1 MGSTSPQVKNF
12 ICLAYDYRRKKT
24 DKNLSQLQRQLQILS
39 VVSDLHSFEPT
50 CMETLEFYVCLE
62 QLLSST
68 DARSPLAWKVISLLA
83 HICRSPTIRIALRD
97 EIKLVPILSEY
108 LISSK
113 LSKDKAGKTLQLLQ
127 EISYRIKISRAEAWV
142 LRLVPNLVEM
152 MLDNSNGDD
161 LLVPALTTLANLC
174 RSNPPVLT
182 CLRNNGTHKEL
193 IQKLLHMKN
202 PNIDLQLLT
211 AELLLYLELELPRL
225 GNENTYIERILG
237 LIFTAAIDGFAE
249 NNLSTLRLA
258 ADIFGELSSFHN
270 LEDSIR
276 EYKNYTTSIQTLL
289 NFLNDDSPVQ
299 SVEVLMELLF
309 YIVDMGLSHLQK
321 LHEDIFLKAV
331 AWMHSERCGVP
342 ALRLIKNILILGDD
356 SVNSAHVED
365 FLQAVTASLEFQEAL
380 HINHQQ
386 LHRVNTTLTLLE
398 GLCIRDAAFRL
409 RLTMV
414 LTPKTFSTLLRL
426 ILAMDVSSNGSLS
439 LTSSSLSSNGP
450 ELGGTL
456 SRLGSDSDFT
466 SFAAKNASVTIEEL
480 AAQSV
485 ILVLTVVKL
494 LGSQK
499 AEFMLEYRQML
510 SNPST
515 MSHIVRCQRSGN
527 PEYVSRA
534 VAVLCEG
541 TVPSESMTSL
551 IKAFEESNLSAHSA
565 LSADSEP
572 SRRDGMCWSRSQAF
586 PPSCEE
592 KVNNMI
598 ARLKGTIDKIELK
611 DLGLTDIMEMYEYKM
626 TAMAHVEI
634 TLRDALAAADAQNRQ
649 THHSMLQTRAQNDHL
664 RSLLRT
670 WEQKLQASQKDRT
683 ELQAT
688 ISQVQNSARQL
699 RENLVKEKTA
709 MDRQNSKLQK
719 EMSALRSELDA
730 RDEAI
735 RKSQRLLS
743 DAQNDIKNLHRQI
756 KEEQEKYQKL
766 QECNQKLDDELKK
779 GRRDHDDLQKEI
791 AKLEKAQS
799 QMKKENSELELII
812 SSHEKT
818 LTEKES
824 QLEEMTRKFTE
835 LKRIQDMIHN
845 ISAGKLM

>member
-1 MGSTSPQVKNF
+1 
-12 ICLAYDYRRKKT
+12 
-24 DKNLSQLQRQLQILS
+24 
-39 VVSDLHSFEPT
+39 
-50 CMETLEFYVCLE
+50 METLEFYVCLE
-62 QLLSST
+62 QLLSSS
-68 DARSPLAWKVISLLA
+68 DARSPLSWKVISLLA

-113 LSKDKAGKTLQLLQ
+113 LSKHKAGKTLQLLQ

-142 LRLVPNLVEM
+142 LQLVPNLVEM
-152 MLDNSNGDD
+152 MLDSSSGDD

-202 PNIDLQLLT
+202 PNINLQLLT

-225 GNENTYIERILG
+225 ENENSYIERILG

-270 LEDSIR
+270 LEESVR

-289 NFLNDDSPVQ
+289 NFLNDDSPVE

-331 AWMHSERCGVP
+331 AWMHSEQCGVP

-356 SVNSAHVED
+356 SVSSAHVEE
-365 FLQAVTASLEFQEAL
+365 FLQAITASLEFNEAL
-380 HINHQQ
+380 HINQQ
-386 LHRVNTTLTLLE
+386 ELHRVNATLTLLE

-414 LTPKTFSTLLRL
+414 LTPKTFSTLLKL
-426 ILAMDVSSNGSLS
+426 ILAM
-439 LTSSSLSSNGP
+439 
-450 ELGGTL
+450 

-466 SFAAKNASVTIEEL
+466 PFAAKDPSVTSEEL

-515 MSHIVRCQRSGN
+515 MGHIVRCQRSGN

-551 IKAFEESNLSAHSA
+551 IKAFEESNLSTHSA
-565 LSADSEP
+565 LSADFEP
-572 SRRDGMCWSRSQAF
+572 SRQDGTYWSHTQSF

-592 KVNNMI
+592 KVDNMI

-626 TAMAHVEI
+626 AAMAHVEI
-634 TLRDALAAADAQNRQ
+634 TLRDALAAADVLNRQ

-670 WEQKLQASQKDRT
+670 WEQKLQASQKDKN
-683 ELQAT
+683 ELQST

-743 DAQNDIKNLHRQI
+743 DAQNDVKNLHKQI
-756 KEEQEKYQKL
+756 KEEQEKYHKL
-766 QECNQKLDDELKK
+766 QDCNQKLDDELKK

-845 ISAGKLM
+845 ISAGKLV

>member
-1 MGSTSPQVKNF
+1 
-12 ICLAYDYRRKKT
+12 
-24 DKNLSQLQRQLQILS
+24 
-39 VVSDLHSFEPT
+39 
-50 CMETLEFYVCLE
+50 METLEFYVCLE

-68 DARSPLAWKVISLLA
+68 DARSPLAWKIISLLA

-97 EIKLVPILSEY
+97 EIKLMPILSEY

-142 LRLVPNLVEM
+142 LQLVPILVEM
-152 MLDNSNGDD
+152 MLDSSSGDD

-182 CLRNNGTHKEL
+182 CLQNNGTHKEL

-202 PNIDLQLLT
+202 PSINLQLLT
-211 AELLLYLELELPRL
+211 AELILYLELELPRL
-225 GNENTYIERILG
+225 ENENSYVERILG
-237 LIFTAAIDGFAE
+237 LIFTAATDGFAE

-258 ADIFGELSSFHN
+258 ADIFGELSSFHS
-270 LEDSIR
+270 LEESIR
-276 EYKNYTTSIQTLL
+276 EYKNYTTGIQTLL
-289 NFLNDDSPVQ
+289 NFLNSDSPVE

-309 YIVDMGLSHLQK
+309 YIVDLGLSHLQK
-321 LHEDIFLKAV
+321 LHEDIFLKSV

-342 ALRLIKNILILGDD
+342 ALRLMKNILILGDD
-356 SVNSAHVED
+356 SVSSAHIDD
-365 FLQAVTASLEFQEAL
+365 FLQAITASLDFSEAL
-380 HINHQQ
+380 HINEQQ
-386 LHRVNTTLTLLE
+386 LHRVNATLTLLE
-398 GLCIRDAAFRL
+398 GLCIRDVAFRL

-414 LTPKTFSTLLRL
+414 LTPKTFSNLLRL
-426 ILAMDVSSNGSLS
+426 IITMHVSSNGSPN
-439 LTSSSLSSNGP
+439 LTSSTSSSGLELSGSM
-450 ELGGTL
+450 

-466 SFAAKNASVTIEEL
+466 SFTTKDPSVTREEL

-515 MSHIVRCQRSGN
+515 MSHIVRCQRSN
-527 PEYVSRA
+527 NSEFVSRA
-534 VAVLCEG
+534 VEVMCEG
-541 TVPSESMTSL
+541 TVPSESMASL
-551 IKAFEESNLSAHSA
+551 IKAVEESNLSTHST
-565 LSADSEP
+565 LNSDFEP
-572 SRRDGMCWSRSQAF
+572 SRRDGTYWSHAQSF
-586 PPSCEE
+586 LPSYEE
-592 KVNNMI
+592 KVDSMI
-598 ARLKGTIDKIELK
+598 ARLKGTVDKIELK
-611 DLGLTDIMEMYEYKM
+611 DLGLTDIMEMYEYKLAA
-626 TAMAHVEI
+626 TAHMEM
-634 TLRDALAAADAQNRQ
+634 TLRDALAAADTQNRQ
-649 THHSMLQTRAQNDHL
+649 THHSMLQTRAQNDQL

-670 WEQKLQASQKDRT
+670 WEQKFQASQKDKT

-730 RDEAI
+730 RDEMI
-735 RKSQRLLS
+735 RKSQRMLS
-743 DAQNDIKNLHRQI
+743 DAQNDIKNLHKQI
-756 KEEQEKYQKL
+756 KEEQEKFHKL

-791 AKLEKAQS
+791 ARLEKAQG

-845 ISAGKLM
+845 ISAGKLV